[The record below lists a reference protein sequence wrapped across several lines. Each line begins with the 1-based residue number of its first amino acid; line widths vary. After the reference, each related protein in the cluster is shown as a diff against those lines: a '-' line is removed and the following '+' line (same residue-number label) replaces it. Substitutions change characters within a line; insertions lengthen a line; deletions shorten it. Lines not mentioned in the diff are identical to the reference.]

1 MYSKI
6 EELIRVHNDLT
17 NILNQLGELEDGFES
32 PNYVQLIEDYKW
44 LKVELNHRLNTLKN
58 RGLREIRL

>member
-6 EELIRVHNDLT
+6 KELIRLNNDLT
-17 NILNQLGELEDGFES
+17 YILNQLGELEDGFES
-32 PNYVQLIEDYKW
+32 PNYVQLIEDYRW